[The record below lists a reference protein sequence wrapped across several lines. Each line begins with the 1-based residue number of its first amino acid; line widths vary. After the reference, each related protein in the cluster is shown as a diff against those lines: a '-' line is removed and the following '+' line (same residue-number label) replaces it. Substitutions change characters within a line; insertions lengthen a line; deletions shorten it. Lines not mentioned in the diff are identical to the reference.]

1 MFTYVVFIDMSIA
14 LVIFYLYLLRLLES
28 LGFLM
33 PSCISVSVC
42 FAFPRF
48 PSPLTHSF

>member
-1 MFTYVVFIDMSIA
+1 MFTYVVFIDMSIE
-14 LVIFYLYLLRLLES
+14 LVIFYLYLLRLLEN

-33 PSCISVSVC
+33 PSYISISV